1 LTPDESEDAVGRA
14 LSRWV
19 AFCLAH
25 GSAVVATMLA
35 LTVAASVLAY
45 STLGFNVDPNAL
57 FSEDLRFQQMIAE
70 FEEHFPQ
77 LTDSFLVV
85 VDAPTPES
93 ARQASEALA
102 RALGERREHFT
113 AVYFPGEEEFFEANG
128 LLYQSVDDLDLFA
141 ERLAQLQPVLARLSR
156 DPSLTSLS
164 WVVKNSLER
173 APEDEEAVAQL
184 RSVLDHFRQATLE
197 VYAEFPV
204 RVSWETVLLGGT
216 PFDPS
221 TRRVIVADP
230 VLHFGRV
237 LAAGPALDAVRAA
250 VSELGLE
257 AQGVEVRVT
266 GYAALNHEEFV
277 GLARD
282 TQLAGMLSFL
292 LVVCVIAVAFRSK
305 SMVAA
310 AAITLFSGFAWT
322 AEYAALFVHELNP
335 ASIAFAVLFIGLGVD
350 FMIHLGMHVT
360 SALRAGEEVDQALIS
375 ATETTGAALVLCAVT
390 TAIGFLAFL
399 PTDYR
404 GVSELGV
411 ISAGGMLVI
420 VVQTLTL
427 FPVLVHAFVGP
438 KTLARMRSQPE
449 QRVPLLTLTRPGLVC
464 GVAVAL
470 ALFGALFASRARVE
484 TNVIALRNPATE
496 SVETFKDLIQSDR
509 ITPWYLDMLAPDI
522 DTAVAWAAA
531 ARNLDVVNA
540 AVTVRDYV
548 PEEQDEKL
556 EILEDAALFL
566 ELPERQEQAPLPV
579 AEQIATLRALVDFL
593 TSSEALDTAPSD
605 LAESGRRLRD
615 QLADFIARI
624 DTEEDP
630 GPVLA
635 SLEDSLLGTVPQLT
649 ERLRESLET
658 TGVEFEDLPPG
669 LVTRMLDDDGT
680 ARVQVFP
687 AEDLSSRAAM
697 VGFVEELRGVTP
709 RITGL
714 PVNLVE
720 SSYATMDSLR
730 KALVWAFAAI
740 ALLLVVLWGRPIEA
754 AIALAPLVV
763 AVLLT
768 AAASELLRIH
778 LNFINVCVL
787 PLLLGIGVDSGVHM
801 VHRARTVDVASGA
814 LLGSTTTRAV
824 LFSAF
829 TTLASFG
836 TLVLSLHQGIA
847 SLGQLLMVGMVFT
860 LAGNLVLL
868 PSLLLLWQ
876 RGRA

>member
-1 LTPDESEDAVGRA
+1 
-14 LSRWV
+14 V

-25 GSAVVATMLA
+25 GPAVVAVMLA
-35 LTVAASVLAY
+35 LTIAASVLAY
-45 STLGFNVDPNAL
+45 RTLGFNVDPNAL
-57 FSEDLRFQQMIAE
+57 FSEDLRFQRMIVE

-85 VDAPTPES
+85 VEAPTPED
-93 ARQASEALA
+93 ARHASEALA
-102 RALGERREHFT
+102 AALAEKRDHFE

-128 LLYQSVDDLDLFA
+128 LLYQSVDDLDLFS

-164 WVVKNSLER
+164 WVVKNALEQ
-173 APEDEEAVAQL
+173 APADEEAVAQL
-184 RSVLDHFRQATLE
+184 RSVLDHFQRATLE

-216 PFDPS
+216 PFDP
-221 TRRVIVADP
+221 TKRRVIVADP

-237 LAAGPALDAVRAA
+237 LAAGPALDAVRASVA
-250 VSELGLE
+250 DLGLE
-257 AQGVEVRVT
+257 AKGVRVRVT

-282 TQLAGMLSFL
+282 TQVAGVLSFL
-292 LVVCVIAVAFRSK
+292 LVVGVIAVAFRSK

-310 AAITLFSGFAWT
+310 AALTLFSGFAWT

-360 SALRAGEEVDQALIS
+360 SALRAGEDVEPALLA
-375 ATETTGAALVLCAVT
+375 ATEATGAALVLCAVT

-404 GVSELGV
+404 GVSELGL

-427 FPVLVHAFVGP
+427 FPVLVHRFVGP
-438 KTLARMRSQPE
+438 KTVARLRGQPE
-449 QRVPLLTLTRPGLVC
+449 RRVPLLTLTRPGVVC
-464 GVAVAL
+464 GVAVVL
-470 ALFGALFASRARVE
+470 ALLGAWLAPRARVE

-496 SVETFKDLIQSDR
+496 SVATFKDLIRSDR
-509 ITPWYLDMLAPDI
+509 VTPWYLDMLAPDI
-522 DTAVAWAAA
+522 DTAAAWAEA
-531 ARNLDVVNA
+531 ARELDVVQR

-548 PEEQDEKL
+548 PAEQDEKL

-566 ELPERQEQAPLPV
+566 ELPEPVSTPPLPV
-579 AEQIATLRALVDFL
+579 EEQVATLRELVRFL
-593 TSSEALDTAPSD
+593 TSSEALDTAPTP
-605 LAESGRRLRD
+605 LAESGRQLRD
-615 QLADFIARI
+615 RLAAFLERI
-624 DTEEDP
+624 DTEPDP
-630 GPVLA
+630 APVLA
-635 SLEDSLLGTVPQLT
+635 SLEDTLLGAVPQLT
-649 ERLRESLET
+649 QRLLESLET
-658 TGVEFEDLPPG
+658 TGVAFEDLPPG
-669 LVTRMLDDDGT
+669 LVGRMLDGDGT

-687 AEDLSSRAAM
+687 AEDLTTRAAM
-697 VGFVEELRGVTP
+697 VRFVEQLREVTP

-730 KALVWAFAAI
+730 RALVWAFIAI
-740 ALLLVVLWGRPIEA
+740 ALLLVILWGRPVEA
-754 AIALAPLVV
+754 AIALVPLVV

-824 LFSAF
+824 LYSAM

-836 TLVLSLHQGIA
+836 TLVLSLHHGIA
-847 SLGQLLMVGMVFT
+847 SLGQLLVVGMLFT

-868 PSLLLLWQ
+868 PSLLLVWQ
-876 RGRA
+876 RARS